1 MAILQVMHVLRVVDS
16 GSFMEVIGDT
26 MDYDKSTVRRAVE
39 NVTNALHTKTDQF
52 WKKPTQEEI
61 KKNQRRASSRVVG
74 FQESLGVS
82 MVPMWENKHPQT
94 TN

>member
-52 WKKPTQEEI
+52 
-61 KKNQRRASSRVVG
+61 
-74 FQESLGVS
+74 
-82 MVPMWENKHPQT
+82 
-94 TN
+94 